1 MLLHPPLQCNPI
13 WKQDGLVQRG
23 HLELDSI
30 APKERDPEHVGH
42 LISKACKC
50 KEYNSRNSPDESI
63 VRGQVF
69 SIYSDG
75 AVDSRFLPADGALF
89 ASLQSST
96 ADCQAWRL
104 RWMRYLR
111 NLLEAAPPCPDS
123 LVATA
128 VLLLVPAMYYDRGT
142 ISEGLDKDW
151 DSPDRC
157 ANV

>member
-1 MLLHPPLQCNPI
+1 MS
-13 WKQDGLVQRG
+13 V
-23 HLELDSI
+23 
-30 APKERDPEHVGH
+30 
-42 LISKACKC
+42 ISKACKC
-50 KEYNSRNSPDESI
+50 KEYNNHNSPDESS

-89 ASLQSST
+89 ASRQSST

-111 NLLEAAPPCPDS
+111 NLLEAAPPNSDS

-128 VLLLVPAMYYDRGT
+128 VLLLALAMYCGRGT
-142 ISEGLDKDW
+142 IFESLDKDW
-151 DSPDRC
+151 DSPDRY
-157 ANV
+157 ANA